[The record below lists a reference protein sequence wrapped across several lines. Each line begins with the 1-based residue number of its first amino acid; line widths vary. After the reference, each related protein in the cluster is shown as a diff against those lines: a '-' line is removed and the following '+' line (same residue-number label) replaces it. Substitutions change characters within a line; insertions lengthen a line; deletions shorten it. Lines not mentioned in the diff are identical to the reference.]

1 MAITLA
7 DVSFIRRST
16 AEVSVLR
23 ELISFKQSK
32 RTGPEE
38 VYLALMCQLKEEQ
51 FRIVMNKLA
60 KAGFISYER
69 VQSLFQGH
77 VMTHYG
83 YVLHLDKI
91 QQLIAEGEKFVFKTV
106 LERSSNS
113 QLGMEATSLGKSM
126 TEKDGEASGVVA
138 KVPKASATNPNPRP
152 AFLDIPQFGEPE
164 VMEGL
169 SLFQKQPQYKDLSG
183 QGLWVEFCRSDP
195 WSWIKKAKDAKAA
208 KRRTDKS

>member
-1 MAITLA
+1 MAIKLA
-7 DVSFIRRST
+7 DLSFIRRST

-32 RTGPEE
+32 RTGPEG

-91 QQLIAEGEKFVFKTV
+91 QQLVTEGEKFVFKTV

-113 QLGMEATSLGKSM
+113 QRGTEATSVGKS
-126 TEKDGEASGVVA
+126 TSEKEGETKEANTPVA
-138 KVPKASATNPNPRP
+138 EALATNPK
-152 AFLDIPQFGEPE
+152 AIPDPFIISSRYAPE
-164 VMEGL
+164 VLDGL
-169 SLFQKQPQYKDLSG
+169 SLFRKQAEYKDLG
-183 QGLWVEFCRSDP
+183 DNE
-195 WSWIKKAKDAKAA
+195 A
-208 KRRTDKS
+208 